1 MRYEKC
7 EDKWIL
13 FCGFPGSAREFLK
26 KNAKTGD
33 FLNPGIN
40 GYT

>member
-26 KNAKTGD
+26 NAKTGD